1 MLTMTPGWNLL
12 GLLALGAY
20 FLLPALLV
28 MGSRRPAANPW
39 QWILGTLFTGW
50 LGFIIF
56 LAATESRCDPVKP
69 GKRTP

>member
-1 MLTMTPGWNLL
+1 MHTMTTGWNLL
-12 GLLALGAY
+12 GLVGLCAY
-20 FLLPALLV
+20 FVLPALLV

-56 LAATESRCDPVKP
+56 LAATESRCRPAEASE
-69 GKRTP
+69 RTH